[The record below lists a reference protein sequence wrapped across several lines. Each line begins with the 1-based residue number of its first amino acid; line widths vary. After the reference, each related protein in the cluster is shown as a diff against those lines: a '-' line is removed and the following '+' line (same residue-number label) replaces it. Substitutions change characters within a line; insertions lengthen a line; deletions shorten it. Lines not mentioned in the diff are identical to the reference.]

1 MAPFILVTGS
11 TTSAMAKVLC
21 PNYSYLGIGH
31 LVKAVT
37 HLCIIRKASMISAI
51 ESCEMQF
58 SAQIPHFQLQLY
70 TFCQFL
76 SMLALNAQNLLQVKA
91 QWEMAAFTRW
101 VSISVLFLEHDMQA
115 AWLNLCV

>member
-21 PNYSYLGIGH
+21 PNYSYLGMGH

-58 SAQIPHFQLQLY
+58 SAQLGKYHIFNCSSTHFASSSQCWHSMRKI
-70 TFCQFL
+70 FC
-76 SMLALNAQNLLQVKA
+76 
-91 QWEMAAFTRW
+91 R
-101 VSISVLFLEHDMQA
+101 
-115 AWLNLCV
+115 